1 MFLVTFIHDNHE
13 TIQQMNEEEL
23 SKIVPNYA
31 IHQAKQNGSKF
42 DVVIIKNGK
51 SIKCSISYYISQ
63 SISH

>member
-23 SKIVPNYA
+23 SKITPSYA

-42 DVVIIKNGK
+42 DVVIIRNGK
-51 SIKCSISYYISQ
+51 SIK
-63 SISH
+63 